1 MGGGPRPPAF
11 TYSECMAPALT
22 TQMLE
27 WLDKEPRTYAE
38 TLDAWKTSCPRLS
51 IWEDAVADRLIRI
64 ESGTVHV
71 TPAGRALLA

>member
-1 MGGGPRPPAF
+1 MTR
-11 TYSECMAPALT
+11 TSALT

-27 WLDKEPRTYAE
+27 WLDAEPRSYTE

-64 ESGTVHV
+64 EAGRVHV
-71 TPAGRALLA
+71 TPAGKLLLV